1 MCTVTAT
8 YFASTA
14 VRKCTHMMMVKTGT
28 IVKFGAKFT
37 RGFDPR
43 MQQYILFYFLY
54 ICIWRRD
61 YKPKILKVR
70 QKYQNLAGTI
80 PDSDIGW

>member
-1 MCTVTAT
+1 MCTVPAT
-8 YFASTA
+8 YFASTQMHTYDDGEN
-14 VRKCTHMMMVKTGT
+14 RYNSR

-80 PDSDIGW
+80 PDS